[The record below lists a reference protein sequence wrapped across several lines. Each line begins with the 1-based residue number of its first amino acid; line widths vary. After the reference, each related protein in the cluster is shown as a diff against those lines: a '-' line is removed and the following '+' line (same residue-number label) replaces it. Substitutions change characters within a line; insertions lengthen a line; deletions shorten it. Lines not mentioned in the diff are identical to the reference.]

1 MISTILSSPV
11 PPSSRSREPLV
22 RASSNRSATVAFLWR
37 CPSLLT
43 KDHDA
48 STELGGVHKVP
59 VGIED
64 NLLLALPG
72 HPVHLELPLV
82 LQLGDRDRKALV
94 VDLFCL
100 TRPDVQYNGENLL
113 MMSNVLTCYILGDL
127 LRVPHSCSGG
137 DGQAHHDS
145 SET

>member
-1 MISTILSSPV
+1 MIHPSSWRCKISHLREKILQEMISTILSSPV

-37 CPSLLT
+37 CQSSLT

-48 STELGGVHKVP
+48 STELDGVDEVP

-64 NLLLALPG
+64 DLLFALSG

-82 LQLGDRDRKALV
+82 L
-94 VDLFCL
+94 
-100 TRPDVQYNGENLL
+100 
-113 MMSNVLTCYILGDL
+113 
-127 LRVPHSCSGG
+127 
-137 DGQAHHDS
+137 
-145 SET
+145 